1 MKYYMKQKVF
11 SWRDRFTIKDER
23 GQDVFFVEGELF
35 SWGKKLNIL
44 DVDGIPVLYIQQN
57 IWNWL
62 PNFTLF
68 MHGQEVATV
77 KKEFTFLKP
86 RYSIHGP
93 DWEVEGN
100 FWEHDY
106 QIWENGT
113 LIATISKEW
122 FTWGDSYELD
132 IEDDAHS
139 MLALGIIV
147 TIDCV
152 IAAQNAAAS
161 SN

>member
-11 SWRDRFTIKDER
+11 SWRDRFTIKDEH
-23 GQDVFFVEGELF
+23 GKDVYFVEGELF
-35 SWGKKLNIL
+35 SWGKKLNMI
-44 DVDGIPVLYIQQN
+44 DTSGKPILYIKQN

-62 PNFTLF
+62 PNYTLY
-68 MHGQEVATV
+68 MHDQEVATV
-77 KKEFTFLKP
+77 KKELTFLKP

-93 DWEVEGN
+93 NWDVEGN

-106 QIWENGT
+106 QIRENGS

-132 IEDDAHS
+132 IEDDTHTL
-139 MLALGIIV
+139 LALGIIV

-152 IAAQNAAAS
+152 IAAQAAAS
-161 SN
+161 SS